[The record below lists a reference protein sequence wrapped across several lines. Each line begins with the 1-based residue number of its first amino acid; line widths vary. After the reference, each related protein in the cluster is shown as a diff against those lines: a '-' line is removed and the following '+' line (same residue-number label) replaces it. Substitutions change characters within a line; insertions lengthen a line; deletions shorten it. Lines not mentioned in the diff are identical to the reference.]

1 VGNRSIGTNNKIN
14 KKMTEA
20 YFYKLDSPF
29 TFMDKI
35 YAELDSAIWYE
46 SKYKQCRFDASQD
59 LRNIIQEV
67 VPFKIDCCGFFKNE
81 PGWKY
86 PLHRDSVRYTAI
98 NILLVEPCDM
108 FNVYFYSD
116 DLKTKIVVPYIKDH
130 PLLINTKKLHM
141 VSNSSPD
148 KIRYV
153 LSIGCIEQTYDE
165 VKKKFQNV

>member
-1 VGNRSIGTNNKIN
+1 
-14 KKMTEA
+14 
-20 YFYKLDSPF
+20 
-29 TFMDKI
+29 MDKI

-59 LRNIIQEV
+59 LRNIIQEA
-67 VPFKIDCCGFFKNE
+67 VPFKIDCCGFFKNN
-81 PGWKY
+81 PGWTY

-98 NILLVEPCDM
+98 NILLVEPCDE

-116 DLKTKIVVPYIKDH
+116 DLKTKILVPYIKDE
-130 PLLINTKKLHM
+130 PLLINTKKLHI
-141 VSNSSPD
+141 VSNTSVD

>member
-1 VGNRSIGTNNKIN
+1 
-14 KKMTEA
+14 MTDE
-20 YFYKLDSPF
+20 YFYKLDTPF

-46 SKYKQCRFDASQD
+46 SKYKQCRFDVSQE
-59 LRNIIQEV
+59 LRSIIQES
-67 VPFKIDCCGFFKNE
+67 VPFKISCCGFFKNE

-98 NILLVEPCDM
+98 NILLVEPCDE

-116 DLKTKIVVPYIKDH
+116 DLKTKILVPYIKDE

-141 VSNSSPD
+141 VSNTSVD